1 MTEVIFSVTQMSC
14 SDNISENMDKAE
26 SLIRKAA
33 NRGAQ
38 VVLLQELFMTP
49 YFCKEIN
56 HNHFQLAQSVDRHKE
71 LASMAMLAKEL
82 AVVIPVSFFE
92 KANQAYFNSVQV
104 IDADGTS
111 LGIYRK
117 IHIPDAV
124 GYYEKFYFNPGDTG
138 IKVWKTRYCNIGIGI
153 CWDQW
158 FPELAR
164 ALALKGAD
172 VILYPTAIA
181 TRVDNDE
188 KAITN
193 RQWQRV
199 MQGHAAANAL
209 PVCAANRVG
218 VEKCDSIEMEFF
230 GSSFITDETGAIIA
244 EADTSEEVTLTAA
257 IDLDNVNRS
266 RVSYSFF
273 RDRRP
278 GEYEV
283 LRTLDGSR

>member
-1 MTEVIFSVTQMSC
+1 MAEVIFSVAQMSC

-33 NRGAQ
+33 NKGAQ

-56 HNHFQLAQSVDRHKE
+56 HNHFQLARPADRHKE
-71 LASMAMLAKEL
+71 LEKIALLAKEL
-82 AVVIPVSFFE
+82 SVVIPVSFFE

-104 IDADGTS
+104 IDADGVS
-111 LGIYRK
+111 IGIYRK
-117 IHIPDAV
+117 IHIPDAI

-138 IKVWKTRYCNIGIGI
+138 IKVWKTRYCNIGVGI

-164 ALALKGAD
+164 AMALKGAD

-188 KAITN
+188 QAITN
-193 RQWQRV
+193 KQWQRV
-199 MQGHAAANAL
+199 MQGHATANAT

-218 VEKCDSIEMEFF
+218 VEKSDSIEMKFF
-230 GSSFITDETGAIIA
+230 GSSFITDETGAIVA
-244 EADTSEEVTLTAA
+244 EAGTKEEVALTAA
-257 IDLDNVNRS
+257 IDLEKVNNA
-266 RVSYSFF
+266 RVSFNFF

-278 GEYEV
+278 GEYEA
-283 LRTLDGSR
+283 LRTLDGS